1 MSYVHTKVKGWLVA
15 TVLAAMVAPVYAQQ
29 PKDSDGVGDE
39 QVVVTKA
46 YEINIQD
53 AQKQNIQPNVPEI
66 EEKPKVLNYNIP
78 TKDIKDFTF
87 EPNPLKPIAL
97 GAEKLEKYNSS
108 YIKVG
113 FGSQIMPIAQLA
125 YNDNKTKNLKFGI
138 HYNHLSAMDYKI
150 KPKRFSDDQAGL
162 YVRYYPKKFE
172 VGMAFNF
179 QNLRTHFFGTDSTEK
194 NKDIRQVYRNY
205 EGTVYFGNG
214 QKNKADIDYK
224 QSVTF
229 NYLTEKFGKT
239 NEWYIAGNTDF
250 RKGIKKQHAAL
261 ANIQFD
267 VSRLTRD
274 TSKLNRTI
282 ITIAGGYAFNNDDW
296 RAHGI
301 FGLTMFGQKPFLYAD
316 LHVEKRLYE
325 HSIIAYIDYT
335 HKLRKNSL
343 NSYAH
348 VNNWVENSLD
358 VRNSLVGDLGIG
370 FKGTLQNFSYNVAF
384 HFNHIK
390 QNPFFVN
397 DTMDMKRFLV
407 VYDSNTLVYNA
418 HFEAGYNVKE
428 WLRFTLVGDY
438 NHYQLKNQARAW
450 SEPAFRTTFRA
461 NYIWKKK
468 ISVYLDLYGVTS
480 TYAPLA
486 VVDGSE
492 IKLKGT
498 ADINVG
504 IEYFF
509 NKHVSFWGM
518 INNIANQNYGRFYK
532 YTSYGI
538 NGAIGAKF
546 AF

>member
-1 MSYVHTKVKGWLVA
+1 MNYVHTKVKGWLVA

-29 PKDSDGVGDE
+29 PKGGDGVGDE
-39 QVVVTKA
+39 QVVVTKE
-46 YEINIQD
+46 YEVTIQD

-66 EEKPKVLNYNIP
+66 EEKPKVLNYSVP

-150 KPKRFSDDQAGL
+150 KSKRFSDDQAGL

-229 NYLTEKFGKT
+229 NYLTEKFGKA

-274 TSKLNRTI
+274 TSKLNRTL
-282 ITIAGGYAFNNDDW
+282 ITIGGGYAFNNDDW
-296 RAHGI
+296 RAYGI
-301 FGLTMFGQKPFLYAD
+301 FGLTMFGQKPFFYAD
-316 LHVEKRLYE
+316 MHVEKRLYE

-343 NSYAH
+343 NSLAH
-348 VNNWVENSLD
+348 TNNWVENTLD

-397 DTMDMKRFLV
+397 DTLDMKRFLV

-428 WLRFTLVGDY
+428 WLRFT
-438 NHYQLKNQARAW
+438 
-450 SEPAFRTTFRA
+450 
-461 NYIWKKK
+461 
-468 ISVYLDLYGVTS
+468 
-480 TYAPLA
+480 
-486 VVDGSE
+486 
-492 IKLKGT
+492 
-498 ADINVG
+498 
-504 IEYFF
+504 
-509 NKHVSFWGM
+509 
-518 INNIANQNYGRFYK
+518 
-532 YTSYGI
+532 
-538 NGAIGAKF
+538 
-546 AF
+546 